1 MAGLR
6 ETKIEEDKTNSMLWQ
21 GFNKLLKILIWD
33 ENMEIFMECATY
45 TKSKYFSLIQP
56 QGDGSTAT

>member
-6 ETKIEEDKTNSMLWQ
+6 ETKIEEDKTNSMLWL

-33 ENMEIFMECATY
+33 ENMEIFMEYAT
-45 TKSKYFSLIQP
+45 
-56 QGDGSTAT
+56 